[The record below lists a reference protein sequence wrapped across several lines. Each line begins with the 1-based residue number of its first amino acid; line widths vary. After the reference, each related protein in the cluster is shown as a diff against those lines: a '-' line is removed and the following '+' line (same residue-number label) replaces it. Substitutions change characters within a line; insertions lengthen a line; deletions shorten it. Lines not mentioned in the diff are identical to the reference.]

1 MTEEKIGGG
10 RMKMIM
16 TEIVATNVITSQL
29 PERRPLVPKVNS
41 KYCQLCC
48 IETILS
54 VAILVPGL
62 ACQHGSLAIT
72 VETLFMLADFL
83 RMR

>member
-1 MTEEKIGGG
+1 
-10 RMKMIM
+10 MKMIM

-62 ACQHGSLAIT
+62 ACQHGSLVIP
-72 VETLFMLADFL
+72 VETLFILADVL